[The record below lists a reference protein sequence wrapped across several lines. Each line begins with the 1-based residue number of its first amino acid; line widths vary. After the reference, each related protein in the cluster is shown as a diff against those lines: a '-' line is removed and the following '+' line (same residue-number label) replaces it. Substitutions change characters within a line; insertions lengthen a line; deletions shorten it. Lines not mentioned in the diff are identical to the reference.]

1 MAHTRAWRNFKRMQD
16 STVVAASLIYA
27 GAAMHALRV
36 LPEEVRLSL
45 GHLLVLPAVFLIVS
59 VVLPLAV
66 APVRRLLA
74 RYVWMSFVSGFGQ
87 NVVSVLTGMGLL
99 FAAAAFIWW
108 QVAVFA
114 EAGRYPIGLFTG
126 YASGVGILIAQASL
140 ARRLERDPEVAR
152 RIEDR
157 EPR

>member
-16 STVVAASLIYA
+16 STVAAASLIYV
-27 GAAMHALRV
+27 GAAMHAVRV
-36 LPEEVRLSL
+36 LPEGVRLTLGSL
-45 GHLLVLPAVFLIVS
+45 LILPAAFLIAS

-74 RYVWMSFVSGFGQ
+74 RYVWMSFLSGFGQ
-87 NVVSVLTGMGLL
+87 TVISVLTGLGLL
-99 FAAAAFIWW
+99 FVAAAFIWW

-114 EAGRYPIGLFTG
+114 EIGRFPIGLFAG
-126 YASGVGILIAQASL
+126 YASGIGILIAQASL

-152 RIEDR
+152 RIEER
-157 EPR
+157 G